1 MSHRIARL
9 CVLICCLFVVQGALA
24 EEAKPTPNANGCS
37 YLNIYINSPSGPA
50 SVTSSGVGCD
60 RGYLGNISPSQD
72 NTNLVVLGQSLSYGP
87 DCTVAIRVGGSISVI
102 RSQQNYCFMEAG
114 NVLAHVVSGRAVI
127 DRTEPGSY
135 ARSQPGKVWVTV
147 N

>member
-24 EEAKPTPNANGCS
+24 EEAKPAPNANGCW

-60 RGYLGNISPSQD
+60 RGFLNNILPSQS
-72 NTNLVVLGQSLSYGP
+72 NTNLVVLEQSSWGP
-87 DCTVAIRVGGSISVI
+87 DCAVAIRVGGSMSVI
-102 RSQQNYCFMEAG
+102 RSQQNYCALEAG

-127 DRTEPGSY
+127 DRTEPGSFI
-135 ARSQPGKVWVTV
+135 RGEPGKIWVTV